1 MKLRF
6 AAAAFAPFGQPDSE
20 ALGTATGRA
29 IRWIKEREKAESR
42 QAGVILPQRRDYDAL
57 GGFDKARPSGTPH
70 SHAKLV
76 AGPVLVYAA
85 NMDMVD
91 LGGRMANGSS
101 IVVVDWALEWLPGW
115 AAAVGAINLQSGKP
129 TAAFDTDTTELLD
142 ELDWAGN
149 NGWFDKPGQ
158 RDAKRLLAE
167 ICLPIAHIQGAMLAR
182 GHGAKSVKALAKKM
196 GEPNRR

>member
-70 SHAKLV
+70 LHAKLV

-149 NGWFDKPGQ
+149 NGWFDKGPDPGSWT
-158 RDAKRLLAE
+158 R
-167 ICLPIAHIQGAMLAR
+167 
-182 GHGAKSVKALAKKM
+182 
-196 GEPNRR
+196 